1 MSPINEIAKIAHQ
14 IPFEALRDINQWVG
28 DWLAGGGNEDDPYIH
43 QQLRYAQNWARRMT
57 V

>member
-14 IPFEALRDINQWVG
+14 IPFEALRDINQRVG

-43 QQLRYAQNWARRMT
+43 QQLRYAQNWLRRMT